1 MRAEGAAMLRFSY
14 QVKGVPMQ
22 TFLAL
27 DPCDY
32 EIRSLYRFATL
43 KPETGLLEALKPV
56 WPANPRL
63 LMVAADPDD
72 ATTTENL
79 ALDLASALSKAGLE
93 VGEVRVL
100 EADTAEHAA
109 QLVPGAQVVVLAD
122 GDADKRAAFFEAI
135 DAARLLEGLADDAV
149 VIGLDAAALEA
160 AGLAVPADRTFS

>member
-1 MRAEGAAMLRFSY
+1 
-14 QVKGVPMQ
+14 MQ
-22 TFLAL
+22 TFLAV

-63 LMVAADPDD
+63 LMIAADSDD

-109 QLVPGAQVVVLAD
+109 QLMPGAQVVVLAD
-122 GDADKRAAFFEAI
+122 GDAEKRSAFFAAV
-135 DAARLLEGLADDAV
+135 DAARLLGELADDTV
-149 VIGLDAAALEA
+149 VIALDEAALAA
-160 AGLAVPADRTFS
+160 AGLRVDEGRRFG

>member
-1 MRAEGAAMLRFSY
+1 
-14 QVKGVPMQ
+14 MQ
-22 TFLAL
+22 TFLAV

-43 KPETGLLEALKPV
+43 RPETGFIEALRPV

-122 GDADKRAAFFEAI
+122 GDAEKREAFFEAV
-135 DAARLLEGLADDAV
+135 DVARLLGELADDTV
-149 VIGLDAAALEA
+149 VIALDEAALAA
-160 AGLAVPADRTFS
+160 AGLRVDEGLRFG

>member
-1 MRAEGAAMLRFSY
+1 
-14 QVKGVPMQ
+14 MQ
-22 TFLAL
+22 TFLAV

-43 KPETGLLEALKPV
+43 KPETGLLEALKPA

-63 LMVAADPDD
+63 LMIAADPDD

-79 ALDLASALSKAGLE
+79 ALDLASALNKAGLE

-122 GDADKRAAFFEAI
+122 GDAEKRATFFGAI
-135 DAARLLEGLADDAV
+135 DATRLLNELADDTV
-149 VIGLDAAALEA
+149 VIALDEAALAA
-160 AGLAVPADRTFS
+160 AGLRVDEGHRFG

>member
-1 MRAEGAAMLRFSY
+1 
-14 QVKGVPMQ
+14 MQ
-22 TFLAL
+22 TFLAV

-63 LMVAADPDD
+63 LMIAADPDD

-122 GDADKRAAFFEAI
+122 GDAEKRAAFFEAI
-135 DAARLLEGLADDAV
+135 DATRLLNELADDTV
-149 VIGLDAAALEA
+149 VIALDEAVLAA
-160 AGLAVPADRTFS
+160 AGLCVDEGHRFG